1 MPAYGVG
8 EAARYAG
15 THARTVAAWHYR
27 RNPVLPG
34 HKPKQPLSYLELVEV
49 AFVAFFRRAG
59 VSLQRIRN
67 ARAYVAANFES
78 DYPFAEY
85 RFKTEGMHL
94 LMDYFPLENRT
105 LSSRIIVADAAG
117 QLAWDILLGDKFAQF
132 DYELD
137 LAVTWHP
144 EGRNSSV
151 RVDPRIAFGKP
162 TANGIPT
169 WTIKSRWVA
178 GETLEEISRDFDIS
192 QQAIL
197 DALLFERVEVGWTG
211 SDQH

>member
-1 MPAYGVG
+1 
-8 EAARYAG
+8 
-15 THARTVAAWHYR
+15 VAAT
-27 RNPVLPG
+27 
-34 HKPKQPLSYLELVEV
+34 
-49 AFVAFFRRAG
+49 
-59 VSLQRIRN
+59 
-67 ARAYVAANFES
+67 FES

-94 LMDYFPLENRT
+94 LMDYFPLENQPVP
-105 LSSRIIVADAAG
+105 SKIIVADASG
-117 QLAWDILLGDKFAQF
+117 QLAWDILLSDKFAQF

-162 TANGIPT
+162 TTFGIPT
-169 WTIKSRWVA
+169 WTIKSRWA
-178 GETLEEISRDFDIS
+178 SGESLEEIERDFDIS

-197 DALLFERVEVGWTG
+197 DALRFESVEVGGIG
-211 SDQH
+211 SDQY